1 VQNVG
6 LIIFCRERGEA
17 PRKVLKE
24 KTLMISMRV
33 YRIIFE
39 CYKNKTDVKIFRTYM
54 DFREKKANS
63 PVPRVAAIHDLS
75 GFGRSSLSIVI
86 PTLSTMGVQVC
97 PLPTAILSSQTA
109 GMSDF
114 TFFDLTSQ
122 MDEILV
128 HWKKLA
134 LSFDAVYSG
143 FLGSAEQASLVERC
157 VREHITPQGI
167 FLVDPVLGDDGA
179 LYPTQ
184 TQEIVVAMR
193 KLACLAD
200 IITPNFTE
208 ACLLLG
214 EEYTKDVSSEV
225 LKEYLLRLSEMQHEN
240 PIRKTVNQAQEI
252 STKTVIIT
260 SAPCEDD
267 AFVRVIGYEAA
278 SQKFWQVKNPRLDV
292 SYPGTGDTFASVF
305 LGSLL
310 QKDSV
315 PMAMARASRFVYKA
329 ILVTYGY
336 GSPHCEGIMLERILS
351 SLKKQELCEY
361 EVF

>member
-1 VQNVG
+1 
-6 LIIFCRERGEA
+6 
-17 PRKVLKE
+17 
-24 KTLMISMRV
+24 
-33 YRIIFE
+33 
-39 CYKNKTDVKIFRTYM
+39 M
-54 DFREKKANS
+54 DFREKQTNS

-75 GFGRSSLSIVI
+75 GFGRSSLTIAI

-114 TFFDLTSQ
+114 TFFDLTFQ
-122 MDEILV
+122 MGEILN
-128 HWKKLA
+128 HWKKLE

-143 FLGSAEQASLVERC
+143 FLGSAEQVSLVERC
-157 VREHITPQGI
+157 VREHLAPHGI

-184 TQEIVVAMR
+184 TQEIVVGMR
-193 KLACLAD
+193 KLAALAD

-214 EEYTKDVSSEV
+214 EEHTKDVSSEV
-225 LKEYLLRLSEMQHEN
+225 LKGYLLRLSELKPER
-240 PIRKTVNQAQEI
+240 PVSRGSSPAKGI

-260 SAPCEDD
+260 SAPCEGDG
-267 AFVRVIGYEAA
+267 FIRVVAYEAVR
-278 SQKFWQVKNPRLDV
+278 QRFWQVKTPKLDV

-315 PMAMARASRFVYKA
+315 PMAMARATRFVYES

-336 GSPHCEGIMLERILS
+336 NSPVCEGIMLEKILP
-351 SLKKQELCEY
+351 SLKKQELYEY